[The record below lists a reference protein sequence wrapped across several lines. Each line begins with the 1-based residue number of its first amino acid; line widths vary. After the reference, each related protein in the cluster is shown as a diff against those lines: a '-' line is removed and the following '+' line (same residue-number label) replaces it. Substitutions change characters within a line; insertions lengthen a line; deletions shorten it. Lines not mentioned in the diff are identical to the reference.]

1 MDDLR
6 KDIQGLVAVAVSDLR
21 IVIKRQSDSLS
32 SNSDI
37 KADER
42 MAMIQSAILS
52 RLDSSVS
59 SLRDEE
65 EKNHQ
70 NIIGQLNTSKQ
81 RVHILQQALDTLFAA
96 HQQSYPVG
104 EAVSEIRQL
113 LHHGQ
118 KKADIQG
125 EYQRAENK
133 AIRGEVEHIS
143 RTIPRRQENLEEE
156 VKRLRKQISDM
167 GRVLNQ
173 QRTSFP
179 EDNSPIAEEVRQLR
193 LSFHAL
199 HETNIQ
205 TAEELRQLRLSL
217 LNTGHSPDQNG
228 EERQNLKAKIDAQ
241 VYMLAP
247 FAPTILVSLLS
258 LNMSRT
264 NRLNSL
270 GLSTKQKLDFTSHMA
285 RLVMESEMN
294 LPTRILGFILPVGM
308 RSLQNAIDSQASET
322 CSLLEGLEMSGQFS
336 QFRKGFSGPV

>member
-133 AIRGEVEHIS
+133 AI
-143 RTIPRRQENLEEE
+143 
-156 VKRLRKQISDM
+156 
-167 GRVLNQ
+167 
-173 QRTSFP
+173 
-179 EDNSPIAEEVRQLR
+179 
-193 LSFHAL
+193 
-199 HETNIQ
+199 
-205 TAEELRQLRLSL
+205 
-217 LNTGHSPDQNG
+217 
-228 EERQNLKAKIDAQ
+228 
-241 VYMLAP
+241 
-247 FAPTILVSLLS
+247 
-258 LNMSRT
+258 
-264 NRLNSL
+264 
-270 GLSTKQKLDFTSHMA
+270 
-285 RLVMESEMN
+285 
-294 LPTRILGFILPVGM
+294 
-308 RSLQNAIDSQASET
+308 
-322 CSLLEGLEMSGQFS
+322 
-336 QFRKGFSGPV
+336 